1 MQTHLTKFFVAGATF
16 GVVALTACGARAFA
30 TTTPPV
36 GVAAAATPVAA
47 CTPTP
52 VVRHP
57 TFTIAPDQ
65 RVTPGALNTA
75 IARYQATYPGDVHL
89 PARTT
94 DLEPQVAANNKQMVI
109 VRHVDCTY
117 EAYLMT
123 GGKIAAFTSG
133 LPSGDSVVTI
143 GPPPILGVYPWI
155 HTDSSTGANTRY
167 RLWGGWQA
175 DYGDGS
181 ATRLDPAATGI
192 CTANCG
198 STLLRDTDRGQYAS
212 TQHEFAKNVNTNSIG
227 EHREQLLLM
236 EGVA

>member
-143 GPPPILGVYPWI
+143 GPPPSSAYI
-155 HTDSSTGANTRY
+155 HGYTPTPRPGQTPGIGYGADGKPITVTVLPPGSIPPPPASALQTAEVRYLETRIADNTQVPSTSSPRTSTPTR
-167 RLWGGWQA
+167 
-175 DYGDGS
+175 
-181 ATRLDPAATGI
+181 
-192 CTANCG
+192 
-198 STLLRDTDRGQYAS
+198 
-212 TQHEFAKNVNTNSIG
+212 
-227 EHREQLLLM
+227 
-236 EGVA
+236 